1 MKSINLGGSAQS
13 MNSLL
18 SQGLSKSA
26 FHQLGLLSMPALHSA
41 TQTEL
46 CHSITVT
53 LFPIQCCACRRKYRQ
68 KHLHFCR
75 TSRWSEKEKNH
86 IQIYKTDE
94 KCGKMWKTRN
104 RFHCTIHNFHVIG
117 PCFTW
122 CPRKIL
128 WERER
133 AKSGFF
139 IEGRETFAIPFMWLA
154 EISSCEVVARCN
166 NNPK

>member
-1 MKSINLGGSAQS
+1 MVAR
-13 MNSLL
+13 
-18 SQGLSKSA
+18 SQWILYCLKDFPILRFTSWVS
-26 FHQLGLLSMPALHSA
+26 SPCLHCI
-41 TQTEL
+41 QR
-46 CHSITVT
+46 HKQIYVTVT
-53 LFPIQCCACRRKYRQ
+53 LFPIKAKQCFACRYKYRQ

-128 WERER
+128 WEIER
-133 AKSGFF
+133 AKAGFLWST
-139 IEGRETFAIPFMWLA
+139 GKHLPFLSCDWLKF
-154 EISSCEVVARCN
+154 EVA
-166 NNPK
+166 K